1 VREWLIDRYNIVEQH
16 PSGEVLKVFKVFYV
30 IKLPKAVKVLND
42 LIAFRGG
49 ILQ

>member
-1 VREWLIDRYNIVEQH
+1 MREWLIDRYNIVEQH